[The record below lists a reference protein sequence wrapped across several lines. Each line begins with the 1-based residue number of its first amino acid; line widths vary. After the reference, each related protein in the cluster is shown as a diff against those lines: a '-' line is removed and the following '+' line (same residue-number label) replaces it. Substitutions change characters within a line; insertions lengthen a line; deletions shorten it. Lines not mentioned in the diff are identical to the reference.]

1 MQCSQHCLQVSSG
14 TIRDTW
20 QVDLTL
26 LIANK
31 WFVGPAPR
39 RLLRNEGVTVPR
51 NRLKLITESDFFYQ
65 ANVKTEFDFKKTAH
79 SLNLLRIAFL
89 FVFPRSLVP
98 KLQLGNAHSGSSASR
113 VHCAF
118 GDALSCAVKH
128 MLLRPIDFM
137 QFLFQ
142 PFFECLRVYSGDRY
156 PTTSRIVR
164 SKPPA

>member
-65 ANVKTEFDFKKTAH
+65 ANIKTELDFKKTAH
-79 SLNLLRIAFL
+79 SRNLLRIVFL
-89 FVFPRSLVP
+89 FPRSQVSLVP
-98 KLQLGNAHSGSSASR
+98 KLQLNA
-113 VHCAF
+113 V
-118 GDALSCAVKH
+118 
-128 MLLRPIDFM
+128 MDFR
-137 QFLFQ
+137 QRNRWVTWELVS
-142 PFFECLRVYSGDRY
+142 P
-156 PTTSRIVR
+156 
-164 SKPPA
+164 